1 VLAVAALVL
10 AVAAAV
16 ARPPADFA
24 QLRVGAL
31 LRDNLD
37 RRGWAVRLAPASDQ
51 IALDHLAAP
60 PPPAGKVFQLWLA
73 GERGEPPQPL
83 GLLPSGGRKI
93 VAEAPAIM
101 RRLPC
106 ATLTVTLEPAT
117 GGLAGTPSGAVVFR
131 AEPAAG
137 SRPPGADHDCGNAPT
152 DATR

>member
-1 VLAVAALVL
+1 MVCAPCGLRPAAVGGSAAVAAGNGG
-10 AVAAAV
+10 AGGGGAGAGGGGRGRAPAGGFRAAASRRPI
-16 ARPPADFA
+16 ARQSRSP
-24 QLRVGAL
+24 
-31 LRDNLD
+31 
-37 RRGWAVRLAPASDQ
+37 GWAVRLAPASDQ

-106 ATLTVTLEPAT
+106 A
-117 GGLAGTPSGAVVFR
+117 
-131 AEPAAG
+131 
-137 SRPPGADHDCGNAPT
+137 
-152 DATR
+152 